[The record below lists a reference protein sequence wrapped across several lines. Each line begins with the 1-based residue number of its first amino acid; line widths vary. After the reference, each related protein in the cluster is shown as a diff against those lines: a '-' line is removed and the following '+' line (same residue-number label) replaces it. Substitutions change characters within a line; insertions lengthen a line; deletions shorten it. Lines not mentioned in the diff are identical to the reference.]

1 MRQPRLPVLPAVR
14 HLAGAVAC
22 VVACLTL
29 GACAS
34 QLKKAE
40 SELVELSDLLPGRYN
55 NVAQAQQDLQAGR
68 AQHAPLILDIVRV
81 DMPLLSDYVFYTQ
94 ETAADDPLRITSQRI
109 LTFEAIKDGRIVQ
122 RIHTFKQPARWRDG
136 QLNPGLFKG
145 LMATDTTQ
153 MAGCDLDWKKDGEK
167 FVGQNV
173 RDVCR
178 VNGGSLGSVK
188 VDMRAELSGDEFA
201 IAELSYTAGGKLV
214 KGDAAEPFYRFQRGD
229 AP

>member
-1 MRQPRLPVLPAVR
+1 MRQPRFSMFPAARRLV
-14 HLAGAVAC
+14 GAVAC
-22 VVACLTL
+22 VAISLTL

-40 SELVELSDLLPGRYN
+40 SELVELADLLPGRYN
-55 NVAQAQQDLQAGR
+55 NVAQAQQDLKSGSG
-68 AQHAPLILDIVRV
+68 QHAGLILDIVRV
-81 DMPLLSDYVFYTQ
+81 DMPMLSHHVFYAQ
-94 ETAADDPLRITSQRI
+94 ESAADDPLRITYQRI

-167 FVGQNV
+167 FVGQNL
-173 RDVCR
+173 REACR

-188 VDMRAELSGDEFA
+188 VDMRAELSGDELA